1 MQPVRMVD
9 CVKLGRRLPGLPEP
23 PTPGALG
30 RRIFES
36 ISADAWNLW
45 EEQSKLIINHYQLV
59 LADPE
64 ARAFLREQM
73 EEFFFGEDAQVPEGY
88 TPPGSKGAP
97 AAPAKK

>member
-1 MQPVRMVD
+1 MDPVRMVD
-9 CVKLGRRLPGLPEP
+9 CVKLGRRLPGLADP
-23 PTPGALG
+23 PTGGALG
-30 RRIFES
+30 QRIFENV
-36 ISADAWNLW
+36 SADAWNMW
-45 EEQSKLIINHYQLV
+45 EEQSKLVINHYQLV